1 MQHVRGCRILDQ
13 LRKERALTEVL
24 LRVEHVGLL
33 TLILTLTLTL
43 ALAQQ
48 ATCALSMSS
57 PPKMSPNKFISG
69 CGRGRGR
76 GTALIKD
83 AHATEFSPGATVAV
97 AGRRRMCRDFRV
109 PSGRGRTSGPGLVES
124 SFFLSFCHL
133 LRMNHSSLRRG
144 MLHTLCFS
152 VTFCVRPSRERVEL
166 VESSYTSFKKGGS
179 LGRKE
184 ETT

>member
-43 ALAQQ
+43 ALALQ

-97 AGRRRMCRDFRV
+97 AGTRRIAE
-109 PSGRGRTSGPGLVES
+109 PEGATSGRVLYL
-124 SFFLSFCHL
+124 LSFYPILERRL
-133 LRMNHSSLRRG
+133 LR
-144 MLHTLCFS
+144 
-152 VTFCVRPSRERVEL
+152 
-166 VESSYTSFKKGGS
+166 
-179 LGRKE
+179 
-184 ETT
+184 

>member
-1 MQHVRGCRILDQ
+1 MQHVRGCRILHQ

-43 ALAQQ
+43 ALALALQ

-57 PPKMSPNKFISG
+57 PPKMSPNKVMSG
-69 CGRGRGR
+69 CGRGR

-97 AGRRRMCRDFRV
+97 AGRRRMCRDRA
-109 PSGRGRTSGPGLVES
+109 GALAALEQ
-124 SFFLSFCHL
+124 
-133 LRMNHSSLRRG
+133 
-144 MLHTLCFS
+144 
-152 VTFCVRPSRERVEL
+152 
-166 VESSYTSFKKGGS
+166 
-179 LGRKE
+179 
-184 ETT
+184 

>member
-43 ALAQQ
+43 ALALQ

-109 PSGRGRTSGPGLVES
+109 PSGRGRTSGPRNVFATGR
-124 SFFLSFCHL
+124 FFVAEVL
-133 LRMNHSSLRRG
+133 
-144 MLHTLCFS
+144 
-152 VTFCVRPSRERVEL
+152 RPSREW
-166 VESSYTSFKKGGS
+166 SSKKALFFLHLLS
-179 LGRKE
+179 LHVIQERRLLG
-184 ETT
+184 

>member
-24 LRVEHVGLL
+24 LRVEQVGLL

-83 AHATEFSPGATVAV
+83 AHATEFSPGATLAV
-97 AGRRRMCRDFRV
+97 AGRRRMCRDFR
-109 PSGRGRTSGPGLVES
+109 GAERREGAHQRTRPLLWRKEFLAFCFQYLVE
-124 SFFLSFCHL
+124 FDKF
-133 LRMNHSSLRRG
+133 
-144 MLHTLCFS
+144 
-152 VTFCVRPSRERVEL
+152 
-166 VESSYTSFKKGGS
+166 Y
-179 LGRKE
+179 
-184 ETT
+184 